1 MIKNKITAVLG
12 PTNTG
17 KTHLAISLAAKL
29 EAEIISVD
37 SVQVYKYAVIIYV
50 ILSMLIS
57 FNIINTNN
65 RIISIVMDFL
75 FKLIEPLLRV
85 IRNVIPNFGAI
96 DISPVILIIIIE
108 AFQYI
113 MTKYGF

>member
-1 MIKNKITAVLG
+1 MYFVDFFLYIIFQVLQ
-12 PTNTG
+12 
-17 KTHLAISLAAKL
+17 I
-29 EAEIISVD
+29 
-37 SVQVYKYAVIIYV
+37 YKYAVIIYV

-65 RIISIVMDFL
+65 RIVSIVMDFL
-75 FKLIEPLLRV
+75 FKLIEPLHRV

-96 DISPVILIIIIE
+96 DVSPVILIIIIE

>member
-1 MIKNKITAVLG
+1 MYFVDFFLY
-12 PTNTG
+12 
-17 KTHLAISLAAKL
+17 
-29 EAEIISVD
+29 IIF
-37 SVQVYKYAVIIYV
+37 QILQFYKYAVIIYV

>member
-1 MIKNKITAVLG
+1 MYFIDFFLY
-12 PTNTG
+12 
-17 KTHLAISLAAKL
+17 
-29 EAEIISVD
+29 IIF
-37 SVQVYKYAVIIYV
+37 QILQIYKYAVIIYV
-50 ILSMLIS
+50 IVSMLIS

-65 RIISIVMDFL
+65 KIISIVMDFL

-96 DISPVILIIIIE
+96 DVSPVILIIIIE

>member
-1 MIKNKITAVLG
+1 MYFVDFFLYIIFQVLQ
-12 PTNTG
+12 
-17 KTHLAISLAAKL
+17 I
-29 EAEIISVD
+29 
-37 SVQVYKYAVIIYV
+37 YKYAVIIYV

-57 FNIINTNN
+57 FNVINNNN

-96 DISPVILIIIIE
+96 DVSPVILIIVIE

-113 MTKYGF
+113 ITKYGF

>member
-1 MIKNKITAVLG
+1 MYFLDFF
-12 PTNTG
+12 
-17 KTHLAISLAAKL
+17 LY
-29 EAEIISVD
+29 IIF
-37 SVQVYKYAVIIYV
+37 QILQIYKYAVIIYV

-96 DISPVILIIIIE
+96 DVSPVILIIIIE

>member
-1 MIKNKITAVLG
+1 MYFIDFFLY
-12 PTNTG
+12 
-17 KTHLAISLAAKL
+17 
-29 EAEIISVD
+29 IIF
-37 SVQVYKYAVIIYV
+37 QILQIYKYAVIIYV
-50 ILSMLIS
+50 IVSMLIS

-96 DISPVILIIIIE
+96 DVSPVILIIIIE

>member
-1 MIKNKITAVLG
+1 MY
-12 PTNTG
+12 
-17 KTHLAISLAAKL
+17 
-29 EAEIISVD
+29 IID
-37 SVQVYKYAVIIYV
+37 FFLYILFQILQVYKYAVIIYV
-50 ILSMLIS
+50 IFSMLIS

-96 DISPVILIIIIE
+96 DVSPVILIIIIE

>member
-1 MIKNKITAVLG
+1 MY
-12 PTNTG
+12 
-17 KTHLAISLAAKL
+17 
-29 EAEIISVD
+29 IID
-37 SVQVYKYAVIIYV
+37 FFLYILFQILQVYKYAVIIYV
-50 ILSMLIS
+50 IVSMLIS

-65 RIISIVMDFL
+65 KIISIVMDFL

-96 DISPVILIIIIE
+96 DVSPVILIIVIE

-113 MTKYGF
+113 ITKYWF

>member
-1 MIKNKITAVLG
+1 MYFLDFFLYIIFQVLQ
-12 PTNTG
+12 
-17 KTHLAISLAAKL
+17 I
-29 EAEIISVD
+29 
-37 SVQVYKYAVIIYV
+37 YKYAVIIYV

-65 RIISIVMDFL
+65 RIISIVLDFL

-85 IRNVIPNFGAI
+85 IRNIIPNFGAI
-96 DISPVILIIIIE
+96 DVSPVILIIIIE

>member
-1 MIKNKITAVLG
+1 MYFVDFFLY
-12 PTNTG
+12 
-17 KTHLAISLAAKL
+17 
-29 EAEIISVD
+29 IIF
-37 SVQVYKYAVIIYV
+37 QILQIYKYAVIIYV

-96 DISPVILIIIIE
+96 DVSPVILIIIIE

-113 MTKYGF
+113 VTKYGF

>member
-1 MIKNKITAVLG
+1 MYFVDFFLY
-12 PTNTG
+12 
-17 KTHLAISLAAKL
+17 
-29 EAEIISVD
+29 IIY
-37 SVQVYKYAVIIYV
+37 QILQFYKYAVIIYV
-50 ILSMLIS
+50 VLSMLIS

-96 DISPVILIIIIE
+96 DVSPVILIIIIE

>member
-1 MIKNKITAVLG
+1 MYFIDFFLY
-12 PTNTG
+12 
-17 KTHLAISLAAKL
+17 
-29 EAEIISVD
+29 IIF
-37 SVQVYKYAVIIYV
+37 QILQIYKYAVIIYV

-96 DISPVILIIIIE
+96 DLSPVILIIIIE

>member
-1 MIKNKITAVLG
+1 MYFVDFFLY
-12 PTNTG
+12 
-17 KTHLAISLAAKL
+17 
-29 EAEIISVD
+29 IIF
-37 SVQVYKYAVIIYV
+37 QILQFYKYAVIIYV

-65 RIISIVMDFL
+65 RIITIVMDFL

-96 DISPVILIIIIE
+96 DVSPVILIIVIE
-108 AFQYI
+108 ALQYI

>member
-1 MIKNKITAVLG
+1 MMYNPPTIKKFLNMNNKFRIT
-12 PTNTG
+12 
-17 KTHLAISLAAKL
+17 
-29 EAEIISVD
+29 
-37 SVQVYKYAVIIYV
+37 YV

-96 DISPVILIIIIE
+96 DVSPVILIIIIE

>member
-1 MIKNKITAVLG
+1 MYFVDFFLY
-12 PTNTG
+12 
-17 KTHLAISLAAKL
+17 
-29 EAEIISVD
+29 IIF
-37 SVQVYKYAVIIYV
+37 QILQIYKYAVIIYV

-85 IRNVIPNFGAI
+85 IRNLIPNFGAI

-113 MTKYGF
+113 MTKYGL

>member
-1 MIKNKITAVLG
+1 MYFIDFFLY
-12 PTNTG
+12 
-17 KTHLAISLAAKL
+17 
-29 EAEIISVD
+29 IIF
-37 SVQVYKYAVIIYV
+37 QILQIYKYAVIIYV

-96 DISPVILIIIIE
+96 DVSPVILIIIIE
-108 AFQYI
+108 AFQFI

>member
-1 MIKNKITAVLG
+1 MYFIDFFLY
-12 PTNTG
+12 
-17 KTHLAISLAAKL
+17 
-29 EAEIISVD
+29 IIF
-37 SVQVYKYAVIIYV
+37 QILQIYKYAVIIYV

-85 IRNVIPNFGAI
+85 IRNLIPNFGAI

>member
-1 MIKNKITAVLG
+1 MNYVFCRFFLYIIFQVLQ
-12 PTNTG
+12 
-17 KTHLAISLAAKL
+17 I
-29 EAEIISVD
+29 
-37 SVQVYKYAVIIYV
+37 YKYAVIIYV

-96 DISPVILIIIIE
+96 DVSPVILIIIIE

>member
-1 MIKNKITAVLG
+1 MYFVDFFLY
-12 PTNTG
+12 
-17 KTHLAISLAAKL
+17 
-29 EAEIISVD
+29 IIF
-37 SVQVYKYAVIIYV
+37 QILQIYKYAVIIYV

>member
-1 MIKNKITAVLG
+1 MYFVDFFLY
-12 PTNTG
+12 
-17 KTHLAISLAAKL
+17 
-29 EAEIISVD
+29 IIF
-37 SVQVYKYAVIIYV
+37 QILQFYKYAVIIYV

-75 FKLIEPLLRV
+75 FKLIEPLLKV

-96 DISPVILIIIIE
+96 DVSPVILIIVIE

>member
-1 MIKNKITAVLG
+1 MYFIDFFLY
-12 PTNTG
+12 
-17 KTHLAISLAAKL
+17 
-29 EAEIISVD
+29 IIF
-37 SVQVYKYAVIIYV
+37 QILQIYKYAVIIYV

-57 FNIINTNN
+57 FNIINTKN

>member
-1 MIKNKITAVLG
+1 MYFVDFFLYIIFQVL
-12 PTNTG
+12 
-17 KTHLAISLAAKL
+17 
-29 EAEIISVD
+29 
-37 SVQVYKYAVIIYV
+37 QFYKYAVIIYV

-85 IRNVIPNFGAI
+85 IRNLIPNFGAI
-96 DISPVILIIIIE
+96 DISPVILIIVIE

-113 MTKYGF
+113 ITKYGF

>member
-1 MIKNKITAVLG
+1 MYFIDFFLYIVFQILQ
-12 PTNTG
+12 
-17 KTHLAISLAAKL
+17 I
-29 EAEIISVD
+29 
-37 SVQVYKYAVIIYV
+37 YKYAVIIYV
-50 ILSMLIS
+50 IVSMLIS

-85 IRNVIPNFGAI
+85 IRNVVPNFGAI

>member
-1 MIKNKITAVLG
+1 MYFVDFFLY
-12 PTNTG
+12 
-17 KTHLAISLAAKL
+17 
-29 EAEIISVD
+29 IIF
-37 SVQVYKYAVIIYV
+37 QILQIYKYAVIIYV

-75 FKLIEPLLRV
+75 FKLIEPVLRV

-96 DISPVILIIIIE
+96 DVSPVILIIIIE

>member
-1 MIKNKITAVLG
+1 MFFVDFFLY
-12 PTNTG
+12 
-17 KTHLAISLAAKL
+17 
-29 EAEIISVD
+29 IIF
-37 SVQVYKYAVIIYV
+37 QILQFYKYAVIIYV

>member
-1 MIKNKITAVLG
+1 MYFVDFFLY
-12 PTNTG
+12 
-17 KTHLAISLAAKL
+17 
-29 EAEIISVD
+29 IIF
-37 SVQVYKYAVIIYV
+37 QVFQIYKYAVIIYV

-96 DISPVILIIIIE
+96 DVSPVILIIIIE

>member
-1 MIKNKITAVLG
+1 MYFVDFFLYIVFQVLQ
-12 PTNTG
+12 
-17 KTHLAISLAAKL
+17 I
-29 EAEIISVD
+29 
-37 SVQVYKYAVIIYV
+37 YKYAVIIYV

-65 RIISIVMDFL
+65 RIISIVLDFL

-85 IRNVIPNFGAI
+85 IRNIIPNFGAI
-96 DISPVILIIIIE
+96 DVSPVILIIIIE

>member
-1 MIKNKITAVLG
+1 MYFVDFFLYIIFQVLQ
-12 PTNTG
+12 
-17 KTHLAISLAAKL
+17 I
-29 EAEIISVD
+29 
-37 SVQVYKYAVIIYV
+37 YKYAVIIYV

-85 IRNVIPNFGAI
+85 IRNFIPNFGAI

>member
-1 MIKNKITAVLG
+1 MYFVDFFLYIIFQVLQ
-12 PTNTG
+12 
-17 KTHLAISLAAKL
+17 I
-29 EAEIISVD
+29 
-37 SVQVYKYAVIIYV
+37 YKYAVIIYV

-57 FNIINTNN
+57 FNIINNNN

-96 DISPVILIIIIE
+96 DVSPVILIIIIE

-113 MTKYGF
+113 ITKYGF

>member
-1 MIKNKITAVLG
+1 MYFVDFFLYIIFQVLQ
-12 PTNTG
+12 
-17 KTHLAISLAAKL
+17 I
-29 EAEIISVD
+29 
-37 SVQVYKYAVIIYV
+37 YKYAVIIYV
-50 ILSMLIS
+50 IVSMLIS

-65 RIISIVMDFL
+65 KIISIVMDFL